1 MMSILLILCTSALVG
16 LVTLYVLACWVVLV
30 EASVATFKQ
39 KPAR

>member
-1 MMSILLILCTSALVG
+1 MTSILLILVGSVLVG
-16 LVTLYVLACWVVLV
+16 LGTLYVLVCWIVLV